1 MLCRENLGWND
12 TLSEKYLKEWRLIS
26 NDVKSRHKIVK
37 LVVDMVILK
46 VLLKLSCMVSQAV
59 VYQVTVA
66 AYISDIVKIIIVF
79 PQSRIAHDMTRGP
92 PFKSGFPS
100 NSGLQASPL
109 SPPF

>member
-26 NDVKSRHKIVK
+26 NDVKSRRKIFK

-46 VLLKLSCMVSQAV
+46 VLLKLSCMVSQTV

-66 AYISDIVKIIIVF
+66 AYISDIVKIIIV
-79 PQSRIAHDMTRGP
+79 
-92 PFKSGFPS
+92 
-100 NSGLQASPL
+100 SPHPL
-109 SPPF
+109 FFRNLELHMI